1 MPELLIRRA
10 RSSDLPELQILYK
23 QLSPS
28 SPTLSLELAEP
39 IWQDMLSDSKIHVL
53 VAELVSEQGGL
64 WGTATL
70 VVMPNLTQN
79 GRPYA
84 LIENVVTH
92 VEKRGQGIGKAVM
105 AAAIALA
112 RTLGAYKVMLVT
124 GRQAPEVH
132 RLYAGIGLR
141 SDAVAYFTRLE
152 PDTVT

>member
-1 MPELLIRRA
+1 MPQVFIRRA
-10 RSSDLPELQILYK
+10 RYSDLPELQILYK
-23 QLSPS
+23 QLSPT
-28 SPTLSLELAEP
+28 SPQLSPERADP
-39 IWQDMLSDSKIHVL
+39 IWQVMLNDSKIHVL
-53 VAELVSEQGGL
+53 VAEQGGL

-105 AAAIALA
+105 AAAMALA
-112 RTLGAYKVMLVT
+112 RSLGAYKVMLVT

-132 RLYAGIGLR
+132 RLYAGSGLR